1 MIIRTV
7 FLIVLFAAPLFSQ
20 SAENVLLVLN
30 ETSSISMDV
39 GILSRTSFGSKPALM
54 IAFPEVIL
62 SGKSSNPFI
71 YG

>member
-30 ETSSISMDV
+30 ETSSI
-39 GILSRTSFGSKPALM
+39 LSRTSFGSKPALM